1 MAECTHL
8 TSTWWIRCSE
18 NCLRK
23 KSKVQ
28 KQTKKPITFSVFH
41 ICSGRSLNQ
50 LGASDKDREEMHLK
64 QMAAGG
70 RLGRAAQLLLS
81 SGEGAAA
88 VTGKPARGSPA
99 AAAAAA
105 APAPAQFPL
114 SPALTLRAHAHCA
127 RSPGPFV
134 RTTRE
139 TEKKKKRKFGGKK
152 RLIGSNL

>member
-1 MAECTHL
+1 
-8 TSTWWIRCSE
+8 
-18 NCLRK
+18 
-23 KSKVQ
+23 
-28 KQTKKPITFSVFH
+28 
-41 ICSGRSLNQ
+41 
-50 LGASDKDREEMHLK
+50 MHLK
-64 QMAAGG
+64 QLCEGG
-70 RLGRAAQLLLS
+70 RLGRAAQSRLS

-88 VTGKPARGSPA
+88 VRGKAVRASPA

-139 TEKKKKRKFGGKK
+139 TEKKKREKIWG
-152 RLIGSNL
+152 

>member
-1 MAECTHL
+1 MADCTGFKQHMVDSPL
-8 TSTWWIRCSE
+8 CKTAVG
-18 NCLRK
+18 K
-23 KSKVQ
+23 KSKVP
-28 KQTKKPITFSVFH
+28 KQTKKSITFSVFRV
-41 ICSGRSLNQ
+41 CSGRSLKQ
-50 LGASDKDREEMHLK
+50 LGA
-64 QMAAGG
+64 AATIAERDAPEAVVCAGD
-70 RLGRAAQLLLS
+70 RLGRAAQSRLS

-88 VTGKPARGSPA
+88 VRGKAVRASA

-139 TEKKKKRKFGGKK
+139 TEKKKSEKIWG
-152 RLIGSNL
+152 

>member
-1 MAECTHL
+1 
-8 TSTWWIRCSE
+8 
-18 NCLRK
+18 
-23 KSKVQ
+23 
-28 KQTKKPITFSVFH
+28 
-41 ICSGRSLNQ
+41 
-50 LGASDKDREEMHLK
+50 MHLK
-64 QMAAGG
+64 QLCAGG
-70 RLGRAAQLLLS
+70 RLGRAAQSRLS

-88 VTGKPARGSPA
+88 VRGKAVRASPA

-139 TEKKKKRKFGGKK
+139 TEKKKERKFGGKE
-152 RLIGSNL
+152 RSIGSNL

>member
-1 MAECTHL
+1 
-8 TSTWWIRCSE
+8 
-18 NCLRK
+18 
-23 KSKVQ
+23 
-28 KQTKKPITFSVFH
+28 
-41 ICSGRSLNQ
+41 
-50 LGASDKDREEMHLK
+50 MHLK
-64 QMAAGG
+64 QLCEGG
-70 RLGRAAQLLLS
+70 RLGRAAQSRLS

-88 VTGKPARGSPA
+88 VRGKAVRASPAA

-139 TEKKKKRKFGGKK
+139 TEKKKREKIWG
-152 RLIGSNL
+152 